1 MIITIV
7 ASIVGFGLLIFFHE
21 LGHFFAAKKL
31 GVKVE
36 KFSLGYGPDIVG
48 FTRGGTRYC
57 ISAFPLGGFVKVAGE
72 TDAADVSASREFL
85 SSRSPWQRMFLYFM
99 GPVFNFL
106 LAFLLFSAVFMVGVS
121 VYDFQSTV
129 IGKVSDGYPAQ
140 TAGLKPGDLIRTI
153 NGVNV
158 KDWMEVQSNIRKNMD
173 KSIDIQIIRD
183 KEPMA
188 FSIATRWDSDMQSK
202 IIGISPRE
210 ELKKFSFFGSIWEGL
225 KQTGLL
231 SYAVIKGLVL
241 VVFGKAK
248 MDVAGPIGIF
258 QMLGTQA
265 HQGVNNFLDFIGFIS
280 INLAILN
287 LLPVPIFDGGVILLL
302 LVEAIRRKPVSDKS
316 RRALEYVGI
325 ALIATLVV
333 YATFKDIIR
342 IRLR

>member
-7 ASIVGFGLLIFFHE
+7 ASVIGFGLLIFFHE

-31 GVKVE
+31 GVRVE
-36 KFSLGYGPDIVG
+36 KFSLGYGPDIAG
-48 FTRGGTRYC
+48 FTRNGTRYC

-72 TDAADVSASREFL
+72 TETADTNAGRELL

-106 LAFLLFSAVFMVGVS
+106 LAFLLFAAVFMVGVS
-121 VYDFQSTV
+121 VFDFQSTV
-129 IGKVSDGYPAQ
+129 IGKVTDGYPAQ
-140 TAGLKPGDLIRTI
+140 AAGLKPGDLVKII
-153 NGVNV
+153 NGVSV
-158 KDWMEVQSNIRKNMD
+158 KDWMEVQSNIRKNTD
-173 KSIDIQIIRD
+173 KSINIEIIRD
-183 KEPMA
+183 KEPIA
-188 FSIATRWDSDMQSK
+188 FSVTPRWDSGMQGS

-210 ELKKFSFFGSIWEGL
+210 ELKKFSFFGSVWEGL

-231 SYAVIKGLVL
+231 SYAVVKGLAL

-265 HQGVNNFLDFIGFIS
+265 RQGVNSFFTFIGFIS

-287 LLPVPIFDGGVILLL
+287 LLPVPIFDGGVILIL